1 LAAVCTY
8 RGVRDCWVVVIAV
21 REAAEVAL
29 NGEMLISR
37 FLSSVYVEATIDC
50 EKAARRPN
58 TRS

>member
-1 LAAVCTY
+1 
-8 RGVRDCWVVVIAV
+8 VRDCWVVVIAV

-37 FLSSVYVEATIDC
+37 FLSSVYVEATINC
-50 EKAARRPN
+50 EKAERRPN